1 MAEKY
6 LAELERLW
14 QRNRNNRNNPLP
26 TIFNYPIMP
35 ELKRAKALRGP
46 DLVLELRR
54 LSVLTGDK
62 RFIDAALA
70 LIEHRVVGRGFKF
83 LPWDE
88 PYIAQG
94 KAKFEQYAY
103 IDIQMLR
110 VEFGNS
116 LRRACALYAAHI
128 GWPAATFMAAR
139 KHLELLYRQHESR
152 DRHLQHLPR
161 TADQA
166 TAELRTRVG
175 KTLRQHNS
183 NDS

>member
-1 MAEKY
+1 MVHY

-14 QRNRNNRNNPLP
+14 QRNRNNSLRV
-26 TIFNYPIMP
+26 IFNHPTMP

-46 DLVLELRR
+46 DLVQELKR
-54 LSVLTGDK
+54 LSVLTEDR
-62 RFIDAALA
+62 RFIDASLA
-70 LIEHRVVGRGFKF
+70 LIEHRIVGRDFHF

-88 PYIAQG
+88 PHIARG
-94 KAKFEQYAY
+94 KAKFERNACIY
-103 IDIQMLR
+103 IQRLR
-110 VEFGNS
+110 GEYGNS
-116 LRRACALYAAHI
+116 LRRASALVAAHM

-161 TADQA
+161 N
-166 TAELRTRVG
+166 RRPGNRRVARASE
-175 KTLRQHNS
+175 KNVARHNS